1 MMTNGLVVVVV
12 VALSE
17 LVIGCRRRLAAISSS
32 LNSIVRRAS
41 LYPVRVRCPSYVY
54 VCKALAVVIP

>member
-1 MMTNGLVVVVV
+1 MMTNGLVVVVVVV

-17 LVIGCRRRLAAISSS
+17 LVIGYRRRLAAISSS

-41 LYPVRVRCPSYVY
+41 LYPVRAGARATCTSVKHSP
-54 VCKALAVVIP
+54 